1 MSSLLLDQM
10 LPLRL
15 CSSLKDVLGDIT
27 HVKQVGLSE
36 SDDADVFAYERK
48 HNLSVVTKDSDFQSL
63 LALNGSPP
71 RVIWIRIGNATVDEL
86 ESLLRKSAPE
96 IAEFHNTDVACLILR

>member
-1 MSSLLLDQM
+1 MSGLLLDQM

-15 CSSLKDVLGDIT
+15 CASLKDVLGDIA

-36 SDDADVFAYERK
+36 SDDADVFAYARQ
-48 HNLSVVTKDSDFQSL
+48 HNLSIVTKDSDFQSL
-63 LALNGSPP
+63 LAINGSPP

-86 ESLLRKSAPE
+86 ETLLRHSASD
-96 IAEFHNTDVACLILR
+96 IAEFHNTDAACLILR